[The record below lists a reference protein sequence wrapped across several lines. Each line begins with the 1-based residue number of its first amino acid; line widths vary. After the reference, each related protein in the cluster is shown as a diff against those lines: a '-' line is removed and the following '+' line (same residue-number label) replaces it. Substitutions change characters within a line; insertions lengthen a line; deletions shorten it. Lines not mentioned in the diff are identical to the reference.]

1 MKNFR
6 YLLLYVFLTPFLL
19 LNNQCAK
26 TKDVELV
33 NDTSDTTVNNTDT
46 IYYGFV
52 LNEVLYD
59 PPSGLDGDSNNDSL
73 RDPNDDEFVEF
84 VNDSDSII
92 DLSGYKIYDA
102 ERLALGT
109 PNHEFPDG
117 ILINPGQA
125 VVVFGGGTP
134 SGNFGGAQVFTAS
147 NQVLN
152 LTNNGDLMTLTDSLK
167 RDAKGSLDRDGKSL
181 NTTNRMIAM
190 VNKLFNK
197 APTVLDDIKF
207 GIVNKPLIEFTNAFE
222 SGLLKA
228 GEYTNGELLDAT
240 VNTSNLDAGAY
251 NPETAQ
257 DTVVDAGLYINV

>member
-19 LNNQCAK
+19 FNNQCAK
-26 TKDVELV
+26 TKDVELI
-33 NDTSDTTVNNTDT
+33 NDNTDSTGNNLDSSGNNVDT

-59 PPSGLDGDSNNDSL
+59 PPSGLDGDANGDGV

-84 VNDSDSII
+84 VNDTDSIM

-102 ERLALGT
+102 TRLAAGT
-109 PNHEFPDG
+109 PNHEFPEST
-117 ILINPGQA
+117 LINPGQA

-152 LTNNGDLMTLTDSLK
+152 LNNAGDMMTFTDSS
-167 RDAKGSLDRDGKSL
+167 G
-181 NTTNRMIAM
+181 NM
-190 VNKLFNK
+190 V
-197 APTVLDDIKF
+197 
-207 GIVNKPLIEFTNAFE
+207 IEFDVTPLSGNPDE
-222 SGLLKA
+222 S
-228 GEYTNGELLDAT
+228 YTRDPDLSGDFVQHNGISGTLFSPGTKTDGT
-240 VNTSNLDAGAY
+240 
-251 NPETAQ
+251 PF
-257 DTVVDAGLYINV
+257 

>member
-152 LTNNGDLMTLTDSLK
+152 LTNNGDLMTLTDSL
-167 RDAKGSLDRDGKSL
+167 G
-181 NTTNRMIAM
+181 NT
-190 VNKLFNK
+190 V
-197 APTVLDDIKF
+197 
-207 GIVNKPLIEFTNAFE
+207 IEFDVTPLSNNPNE
-222 SGLLKA
+222 S
-228 GEYTNGELLDAT
+228 YTRDPDLSGDFVQHNGVSGTLFSPGTKTDGT
-240 VNTSNLDAGAY
+240 
-251 NPETAQ
+251 PF
-257 DTVVDAGLYINV
+257 

>member
-19 LNNQCAK
+19 FNNQCAK
-26 TKDVELV
+26 TKDVELI

-59 PPSGLDGDSNNDSL
+59 PPSGLDGDSNNDTL

-117 ILINPGQA
+117 TLINPGQA
-125 VVVFGGGTP
+125 VVVFGGGNP
-134 SGNFGGAQVFTAS
+134 LGNFGGAQVFTAS

-152 LTNNGDLMTLTDSLK
+152 LTNNGDLMTLTDSL
-167 RDAKGSLDRDGKSL
+167 G
-181 NTTNRMIAM
+181 NT
-190 VNKLFNK
+190 V
-197 APTVLDDIKF
+197 
-207 GIVNKPLIEFTNAFE
+207 IEFDVTPLSNNPDE
-222 SGLLKA
+222 S
-228 GEYTNGELLDAT
+228 YTRDPDLSGDFVQHNGISGTLFSPGTKKDGT
-240 VNTSNLDAGAY
+240 
-251 NPETAQ
+251 PF
-257 DTVVDAGLYINV
+257 

>member
-19 LNNQCAK
+19 FNNQCAK
-26 TKDVELV
+26 TKDVELI

-59 PPSGLDGDSNNDSL
+59 PPSGLDGDSNNDTL

-117 ILINPGQA
+117 TLINPGQA
-125 VVVFGGGTP
+125 VVVFGGGNP
-134 SGNFGGAQVFTAS
+134 LGNFGGAQVFTAS

-152 LTNNGDLMTLTDSLK
+152 LTNNGDLMTLTDSL
-167 RDAKGSLDRDGKSL
+167 G
-181 NTTNRMIAM
+181 NT
-190 VNKLFNK
+190 V
-197 APTVLDDIKF
+197 
-207 GIVNKPLIEFTNAFE
+207 IEFDVTPLSNNPDE
-222 SGLLKA
+222 S
-228 GEYTNGELLDAT
+228 YTRDPDLSGDFVQHNEISGTLFPPGTKTDGT
-240 VNTSNLDAGAY
+240 
-251 NPETAQ
+251 PF
-257 DTVVDAGLYINV
+257 